1 MDAQRR
7 MLGGKTKGEYKRSCE
22 LKECGAE
29 VEMTGQIAGVVLC
42 GGKSSRMG
50 YPKAWLPFGDEVLL
64 TRVIRILREVVDPVV
79 AVAAPEQVLP
89 DLPAEV
95 LVTRD
100 AAEGR
105 GPLQGL
111 LAGLTA
117 LPEHVTA
124 AYVTSCDVPLL
135 TAAWVQYLLDELGDH
150 QIVVP
155 VEDRFA
161 HPLAAVYHRDVVPIV
176 RELLERD
183 RLRPAFLF
191 DQVRT
196 RRIAVETLRT
206 VDPELHALR
215 NLNHPD
221 EYRAAAALAGVTIPA
236 EVQAALG

>member
-1 MDAQRR
+1 MSLQ
-7 MLGGKTKGEYKRSCE
+7 L
-22 LKECGAE
+22 
-29 VEMTGQIAGVVLC
+29 AGVVLC

-64 TRVIRILREVVDPVV
+64 TRVVRILREVVDPVV
-79 AVAAPEQVLP
+79 VVAAPQQ
-89 DLPAEV
+89 DLPSLPAGV
-95 LVTRD
+95 LFARD

-111 LAGLTA
+111 LAGLSA
-117 LPEHVTA
+117 LPSHIAA

-135 TAAWVQYLLDELGDH
+135 TAAWVRRLLAELQEN

-155 VEDRFA
+155 VEERFA
-161 HPLAAVYHRDVVPIV
+161 HPLAAVYRRDVLPVV
-176 RELLERD
+176 VELLQQD

-196 RRIAVETLRT
+196 RRIPVEALRE

-221 EYRAAAALAGVTIPA
+221 EYRAAAALAGVAIPA
-236 EVQAALG
+236 HIEAAFQREAT